1 MKIST
6 KKTEIMIY
14 SKYFENIIKMNDDA
28 LKEIPKFKK
37 TQAVKLQK
45 LGKKED
51 TIQRIKEAKVIVT
64 PCITQSHLIG
74 TPTNAHTYIFIN
86 ENI

>member
-37 TQAVKLQK
+37 T
-45 LGKKED
+45 
-51 TIQRIKEAKVIVT
+51 
-64 PCITQSHLIG
+64 
-74 TPTNAHTYIFIN
+74 
-86 ENI
+86 